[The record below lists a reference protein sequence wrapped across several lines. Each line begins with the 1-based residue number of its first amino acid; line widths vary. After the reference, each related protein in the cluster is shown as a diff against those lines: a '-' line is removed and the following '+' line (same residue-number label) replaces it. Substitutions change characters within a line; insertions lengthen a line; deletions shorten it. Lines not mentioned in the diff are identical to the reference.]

1 MQAFA
6 QEMQKERD
14 SRAEALGTAES
25 AGQSLA
31 DQLDALAESF
41 RRMQVA
47 ADLLTDEMNTL
58 PSDDAQAPA
67 AEL

>member
-1 MQAFA
+1 M
-6 QEMQKERD
+6 
-14 SRAEALGTAES
+14 
-25 AGQSLA
+25 A

-47 ADLLTDEMNTL
+47 ADLLTDEMEVL
-58 PSDDAQAPA
+58 PSEDAQAPA

>member
-6 QEMQKERD
+6 QEMQTDRA
-14 SRAEALGTAES
+14 SPAEALGTAES

-47 ADLLTDEMNTL
+47 ADLLTDEMEVL
-58 PSDDAQAPA
+58 PSEDAQAPA

>member
-1 MQAFA
+1 M
-6 QEMQKERD
+6 
-14 SRAEALGTAES
+14 
-25 AGQSLA
+25 A

>member
-1 MQAFA
+1 
-6 QEMQKERD
+6 MQKERD

-25 AGQSLA
+25 SGQALA
-31 DQLDALAESF
+31 DRLDALNESF

-58 PSDDAQAPA
+58 PSEDAQAPA